1 MAKYILSKKAKGK
14 KYQYTVTDEK
24 GNVVST
30 RTSARD
36 YVACTANGEFYFG
49 RLDLIGKGDH
59 GKEYNADTRNLR
71 RGWGRC
77 CCKSCA
83 AQLRENKKPGYNS
96 KRVAIN
102 NVRRQCWTDCPETER
117 YPFSYDG
124 ADFDQWGDCEFG
136 IHD

>member
-1 MAKYILSKKAKGK
+1 METKKRTQA
-14 KYQYTVTDEK
+14 TDIA
-24 GNVVST
+24 VI
-30 RTSARD
+30 
-36 YVACTANGEFYFG
+36 ANK
-49 RLDLIGKGDH
+49 LIGKTFAYKGIGNMVYIVVVQALEPKGERYD
-59 GKEYNADTRNLR
+59 ADTRNLR

-83 AQLRENKKPGYNS
+83 AQLRENKKPGYNP

>member
-1 MAKYILSKKAKGK
+1 METKKRTQA
-14 KYQYTVTDEK
+14 TDIAEIATK
-24 GNVVST
+24 
-30 RTSARD
+30 
-36 YVACTANGEFYFG
+36 
-49 RLDLIGKGDH
+49 LD

-83 AQLRENKKPGYNS
+83 AQLREKRKPGYNP

>member
-1 MAKYILSKKAKGK
+1 MLKLK
-14 KYQYTVTDEK
+14 
-24 GNVVST
+24 
-30 RTSARD
+30 
-36 YVACTANGEFYFG
+36 
-49 RLDLIGKGDH
+49 
-59 GKEYNADTRNLR
+59 ADTKQRNYVH
-71 RGWGRC
+71 GRKRLQRYAEDIC
-77 CCKSCA
+77 ALNLIMIIKFGKIKS
-83 AQLRENKKPGYNS
+83 NKQPGYNP

>member
-1 MAKYILSKKAKGK
+1 MPYGVDYGMIYYCPQCGAYVGVHKGTDRAKG
-14 KYQYTVTDEK
+14 
-24 GNVVST
+24 
-30 RTSARD
+30 RL
-36 YVACTANGEFYFG
+36 ANAE
-49 RLDLIGKGDH
+49 
-59 GKEYNADTRNLR
+59 LR

-83 AQLRENKKPGYNS
+83 AQLREKKKPGYNP

-102 NVRRQCWTDCPETER
+102 NVRRQCWTDYPETER